1 VLDPIPAYLIA
12 LQPFLRCPLTH
23 SGLQHIHSQDLVN
36 FRQAVKSGAVTHLDG
51 SPIKTDFQWGLI
63 NEDRSFAYLVSEDII
78 AMLPDLAVAL
88 KPEAVKPEMLEMA
101 AEKQNLRSF
110 YDEIGWTADEAG
122 DFVDATRFEDLR
134 PVAAEYIERCHERFG
149 RFLPY
154 SGQFILDIASGP
166 VQYDAYARYSLAYN
180 YHICGDLSVRALR
193 AARERLGNRG
203 IYMLCDITNIPI
215 KDDGMDGFMS
225 LHTIYHVPQEQQK
238 QAFSELQRVLK
249 LGRQGAVVYSW
260 GPHSPL
266 MRWGMLPWTIWQS
279 LKGTIKRMIGRAPAA
294 DTASQPPAKPY
305 RHQHDYDWY
314 RQEIRPLGFQEC
326 HVWRSINVTF
336 MRRYI
341 RPGWLGRM
349 LLRITFMKEEL
360 FPNFLGRF
368 GQYPILICKK

>member
-1 VLDPIPAYLIA
+1 V
-12 LQPFLRCPLTH
+12 
-23 SGLQHIHSQDLVN
+23 
-36 FRQAVKSGAVTHLDG
+36 
-51 SPIKTDFQWGLI
+51 
-63 NEDRSFAYLVSEDII
+63 
-78 AMLPDLAVAL
+78 
-88 KPEAVKPEMLEMA
+88 
-101 AEKQNLRSF
+101 
-110 YDEIGWTADEAG
+110 
-122 DFVDATRFEDLR
+122 
-134 PVAAEYIERCHERFG
+134 YIERCHERFG

-203 IYMLCDITNIPI
+203 IYMLCDITNIPL
-215 KDDGMDGFMS
+215 KDDGMDAFMS

-249 LGRQGAVVYSW
+249 PGRQGAVVYSW

-266 MRWGMLPWTIWQS
+266 MRWGMLPWTIWQA
-279 LKGTIKRMIGRAPAA
+279 LKGVIKHLIGRAPAA
-294 DTASQPPAKPY
+294 KSAAPAPAKPY
-305 RHQHDYDWY
+305 RHQHDYHWY

-326 HVWRSINVTF
+326 RVWRSINVTF

-349 LLRITFMKEEL
+349 LLRITYMKEEL
-360 FPNFLGRF
+360 FPHFLGRY